1 MEYVKKYW
9 FVILVAV
16 LFTVAIGYFAI
27 ENGKD
32 TSFHGKQVNGQD
44 VVFEYNGTDV
54 TADELYEEQF
64 DNYAPALALQ
74 FIQSGVY
81 RSAFDPSEDLLNEA
95 NTYYDN
101 TIANYKA
108 YYGESYEKT
117 LLQDLYSLGYTKI
130 EDLKEY
136 YITSLMAEQL
146 RKEYMEAHKDELYSA
161 YAEAKSPRILSHIL
175 VKMEDVNNPTEEELA
190 KVKAVEDAL
199 AAGRSFEDV
208 AKEFSDDTGSAA
220 NGGKLGFSDADTSYV
235 TEFLEAALKLNAGE
249 TTSEWVIHDG
259 SASGG
264 YSGYHLIR
272 CDSTSYEDFKDDETF
287 LTNWE
292 TYSNIDRD
300 VFVEAY
306 NKAEIDY
313 HGNESIQKFVE
324 DALKEEEGE

>member
-146 RKEYMEAHKDELYSA
+146 RKEYMEAHKDELYNA
-161 YAEAKSPRILSHIL
+161 YEEAKSPRILSHIL
-175 VKMEDVNNPTEEELA
+175 VKMEDVTNPTEEELA

-199 AAGRSFEDV
+199 AEGRSFEDV

-220 NGGKLGFSDADTSYV
+220 NGGSLGFSDADTSYV
-235 TEFLEAALKLNAGE
+235 TEFLEAALKLNQGE
-249 TTSEWVIHDG
+249 ISEWVIHDG

-287 LTNWE
+287 LKNWE
-292 TYSNIDRD
+292 TYSNIDRE
-300 VFVEAY
+300 VFTEAY
-306 NKAEIDY
+306 NKVSIDY
-313 HGNESIQKFVE
+313 HGNESIQTFVE